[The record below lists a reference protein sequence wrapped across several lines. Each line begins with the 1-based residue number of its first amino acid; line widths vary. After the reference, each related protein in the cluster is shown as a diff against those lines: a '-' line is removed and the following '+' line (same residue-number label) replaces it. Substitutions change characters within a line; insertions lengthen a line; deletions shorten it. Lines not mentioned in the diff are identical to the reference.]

1 MAFPLAFSFLF
12 PSPLSHIRG
21 RNLRDYPCRIWPS
34 MIEEKAL
41 GTIHDWVRAG
51 CRIEALGKRFS
62 TGVLIMLA
70 PLLSKD
76 L

>member
-1 MAFPLAFSFLF
+1 
-12 PSPLSHIRG
+12 
-21 RNLRDYPCRIWPS
+21 